1 MREGIQRGGGRRLT
15 GLLLLLL
22 AGCSTE
28 HYRKSADKEAYQLVA
43 EKAGQVPN
51 MDPRFTIDQTNQ
63 VTLEGLPRMEK
74 VEEFLGTAGESE
86 RGAAVLSLRKALELG
101 VQHSRLYQ
109 NNKEQLYL
117 AALDLSLSRHEF
129 TPLFSAPSGAQY
141 SAETPSREVVGY
153 EHDPANPD
161 EDKPVYR
168 DAIADHHFAANTGIQ
183 VDWLIRDLGRIS
195 AAFTLD
201 FTRFLA
207 GDARWAVNS
216 ELAATFTRPLLR
228 NAGFKREQE
237 SLTQA
242 ERSLLYQV
250 RDFTRFRRSFSVDA
264 AAAYYGVLGN
274 RDQARNAYVKLL
286 SSRKTAERTRAL
298 AEEGR
303 TTQSDLGRLEQQELS
318 AEGSWINAVR
328 LYKRSLDDFKILLGL
343 PVEMVL
349 VLDDRELA
357 ELKIQHPQIDVADSI
372 RVALEARL
380 DYQNERDQFDDAVR
394 RVALAADGLKMKV
407 DLTASGS
414 IGSMPDG
421 HNTFSAPSTKNAQ
434 WGAGL
439 AIDPPLDRKAE
450 RNAYRSALISQE
462 RAGRALAQ
470 SRDEIELQV
479 RESWRTLEQA
489 KRTYEINELGVKTN
503 ERRVEEQDL
512 LAELGRAKA
521 QDQVDTQNDLAS
533 SKNDRTQA
541 LVAHTIARL
550 QFWNNMGIL
559 YIKDSGQWE
568 EVKDGITQ

>member
-1 MREGIQRGGGRRLT
+1 LLT
-15 GLLLLLL
+15 GLLLLL
-22 AGCSTE
+22 AGGCGTE

-51 MDPRFTIDQTNQ
+51 MDQRFTIDQTNE
-63 VTLEGLPRMEK
+63 VTLEGRPRMETIK
-74 VEEFLGTAGESE
+74 EFLGTAGSSE
-86 RGAAVLSLRKALELG
+86 RDAAVLSLEKALELG

-129 TPLFSAPSGAQY
+129 TPLFSAPSGARYDGNTARVVALEPDPEKPGQY
-141 SAETPSREVVGY
+141 R
-153 EHDPANPD
+153 
-161 EDKPVYR
+161 PVYS
-168 DAIADHHFAANTGIQ
+168 DAIVDEHRIGANTGIQ

-195 AAFTLD
+195 AALKLD
-201 FTRFLA
+201 FTRFLT
-207 GDARWAVNS
+207 GDARWAANS
-216 ELAATFTRPLLR
+216 ALAATFTRPLLR

-250 RDFTRFRRSFSVDA
+250 RDFTRFRKSFSVDV

-343 PVEMVL
+343 PVEMSL

-357 ELKIQHPQIDVADSI
+357 ELKIQHPQINVEDSI

-394 RVALAADGLKMKV
+394 RVALAADGLKMQV

-414 IGSMPDG
+414 IGTAGSVDS
-421 HNTFSAPSTKNAQ
+421 TFPAPSKRNAQ

-450 RNAYRSALISQE
+450 RNTYRSALISQE
-462 RAGRALAQ
+462 RAGRAFAQ
-470 SRDEIELQV
+470 RRDEIELQV

-489 KRTYEINELGVKTN
+489 KRTYEISELGVKTA

-521 QDQVDTQNDLAS
+521 QDQVDAQNDLAS
-533 SKNDRTQA
+533 SRNDLTQA

-568 EVKDGITQ
+568 EVKDGTTQ

>member
-1 MREGIQRGGGRRLT
+1 MRKGIQRVGGRGFA
-15 GLLLLLL
+15 GLLVLIL

-28 HYRKSADKEAYQLVA
+28 HYRKSADQEAYRLVA

-63 VTLEGLPRMEK
+63 VVLEGFPRAET

-86 RGAAVLSLRKALELG
+86 RGAAVLSLEKALELG
-101 VQHSRLYQ
+101 VQHSRIYQ

-117 AALDLSLSRHEF
+117 AALDLSLSRHDF
-129 TPLFSAPSGAQY
+129 TPLFSAPSAAQY
-141 SAETPSREVVGY
+141 SGYTAQVVGF
-153 EHDPANPD
+153 EPDPENPG
-161 EDKPVYR
+161 EVKPVYS
-168 DAIADHHFAANTGIQ
+168 DAIADQHLVGANTGIR
-183 VDWLIRDLGRIS
+183 VDYLIRDIGRIS
-195 AAFTLD
+195 AAFTMD
-201 FTRFLA
+201 FTRFLT
-207 GDARWAVNS
+207 GDPRWAANS
-216 ELAATFTRPLLR
+216 EFAATFTRPLLR

-250 RDFTRFRRSFSVDA
+250 RDFTRFRKTFSVDV

-274 RDQARNAYVKLL
+274 RDQARNAHVKLL

-298 AEEGR
+298 AAEGR
-303 TTQSDLGRLEQQELS
+303 TPQSELGRLEQQELS

-343 PVEMVL
+343 PVEMSL

-357 ELKIQHPQIDVADSI
+357 GLKIQHPQINVEDSV

-380 DYQNERDQFDDAVR
+380 DHQNERDQFDDAVR
-394 RVALAADGLKMKV
+394 RVALAANGLKTQM
-407 DLTASGS
+407 DLTARGS
-414 IGSMPDG
+414 IGSPQDVD
-421 HNTFSAPSTKNAQ
+421 NTFPVPAKQNAQ

-439 AIDPPLDRKAE
+439 FIDPPLDRKAE

-462 RAGRALAQ
+462 RAGRTLAQ
-470 SRDEIELQV
+470 SRDQIELQV

-489 KRTYEINELGVKTN
+489 KRTYEISELGVKIN
-503 ERRVEEQDL
+503 QRRVEEQDL

-521 QDQVDTQNDLAS
+521 QDQVDTQNDLAA
-533 SKNDRTQA
+533 SKNDLTQA

-568 EVKDGITQ
+568 EVNDGISQ

>member
-1 MREGIQRGGGRRLT
+1 MRKGIQRGGGRLLT

-22 AGCSTE
+22 GGCGAE
-28 HYRKSADKEAYQLVA
+28 HYRKSADKEAYRLVA
-43 EKAGQVPN
+43 EKSGQVPN
-51 MDPRFTIDQTNQ
+51 MDPRFSIDQTNQ
-63 VTLEGLPRMEK
+63 VTLDGLPRVET
-74 VEEFLGTAGESE
+74 VEEFLGTAGSSE
-86 RGAAVLSLRKALELG
+86 RGAAMLSLGKALELG

-109 NNKEQLYL
+109 NSKEQLYL

-129 TPLFSAPSGAQY
+129 TPLFSARSGARY
-141 SAETPSREVVGY
+141 SGYTSQVVGF
-153 EHDPANPD
+153 EPDPQNPD
-161 EDKPVYR
+161 QVRPVYS
-168 DAIADHHFAANTGIQ
+168 DAIADQHLAGANTGIQ

-201 FTRFLA
+201 FTRFLT
-207 GDARWAVNS
+207 GDVRWAANS

-250 RDFTRFRRSFSVDA
+250 RDFTRFRKGFSVDV

-303 TTQSDLGRLEQQELS
+303 ATQSDLGRLEQQELS

-343 PVEMVL
+343 PVEMSL

-357 ELKIQHPQIDVADSI
+357 GLKIQHPQIKVEDSV
-372 RVALEARL
+372 RVALAARL

-394 RVALAADGLKMKV
+394 RVALAADGLKMQV
-407 DLTASGS
+407 DLTANGS
-414 IGSMPDG
+414 IGSKPDVD
-421 HNTFSAPSTKNAQ
+421 NTFPAPSKQHAQ

-450 RNAYRSALISQE
+450 RNSYRSVLIAQE

-470 SRDEIELQV
+470 SRDQIELQV
-479 RESWRTLEQA
+479 RESWRSLEQA
-489 KRTYEINELGVKTN
+489 KRTYEISELGVKTA

-521 QDQVDTQNDLAS
+521 QDQVDSQNDLAS
-533 SKNDRTQA
+533 SKNDLTQA
-541 LVAHTIARL
+541 LVAHTVARL

-568 EVKDGITQ
+568 EVNDGNTQ